1 MEEEIHY
8 SDLIKIQDEYQLMEF
23 IEEKFTSKNSKNT
36 EANLKNFLNLL
47 NKFTNKNNENILEK
61 LFENTEK
68 IIKMYQDLKI
78 TKEDFTKS
86 KRNIDSLSNQILM
99 YIFLFLS
106 NI

>member
-1 MEEEIHY
+1 MEEEIYY

-36 EANLKNFLNLL
+36 EANLKHFQNLL
-47 NKFTNKNNENILEK
+47 NKFINKNNENILDK

-78 TKEDFTKS
+78 TKEDLTKS

-99 YIFLFLS
+99 YVF
-106 NI
+106 